1 METVVFMIIIGIVSI
16 IFRNAKGKTGQS
28 GHSRP
33 KTFTMETFEE
43 IRTLVKKQLNQ
54 DEIPTTEALKTK
66 NTRSETQL
74 DHQEKLENK
83 YLQLKQESEVKRIG
97 MSGAQQNIDK
107 VVVKSGQEEGGI
119 VSLYPDEKT
128 LINGMVWS
136 EILGEPRS
144 KKPFFTRKS

>member
-1 METVVFMIIIGIVSI
+1 MIIIGIVSI

-28 GHSRP
+28 GQSRP

-54 DEIPTTEALKTK
+54 DEIPTSSTLKSK
-66 NTRSETQL
+66 NIPL

-97 MSGAQQNIDK
+97 MSVAQQKIDK